1 MRCQFQTLDSYF
13 KVTEQ
18 YYRSNSSELFF
29 YNLYLIFSGN
39 VTSIIV
45 LFRKDME
52 LKRDFMHIL
61 VTLICFDILCIV
73 FNLMIFGFPRL
84 WESYEQK
91 VWPYIIPTV
100 LPLAQIALTG
110 MISLKKM
117 SSVGHRMYC
126 TTFNVI
132 LLHTPQYQ

>member
-1 MRCQFQTLDSYF
+1 
-13 KVTEQ
+13 
-18 YYRSNSSELFF
+18 
-29 YNLYLIFSGN
+29 
-39 VTSIIV
+39 
-45 LFRKDME
+45 ME

-110 MISLKKM
+110 MISVKKM
-117 SSVGHRMYC
+117 SSVGHRKYC
-126 TTFNVI
+126 TIFNII
-132 LLHTPQYQ
+132 LLHYTILSITSILQSIILRLSLPIILCQIHPKSINIFTYLFIFFRIYLQYLSIGY

>member
-1 MRCQFQTLDSYF
+1 MRCQFQTLDSYLSNRI
-13 KVTEQ
+13 VLQ
-18 YYRSNSSELFF
+18 VYYFSII
-29 YNLYLIFSGN
+29 YVYLIFSGN

-110 MISLKKM
+110 MITISIKKC
-117 SSVGHRMYC
+117 RR
-126 TTFNVI
+126 
-132 LLHTPQYQ
+132 